1 MSENQPLQGPVDP
14 ALRASDADRERL
26 VDELE
31 QHTVAGRL
39 TTEEFEQRT
48 QEAYEARTMGQLDAL
63 HRDLP
68 TVTFAQSLSFG
79 RRRWDLT
86 KRAMQ
91 ETGGSLGLFF
101 VCTVIW
107 AASGATGS
115 FWPVWTLIIV
125 AISLARN
132 TWALYGPGADLD
144 TFEADLDAR
153 RDRRREQARHH
164 REG

>member
-1 MSENQPLQGPVDP
+1 MSELEPPRPPVDGG
-14 ALRASDADRERL
+14 LRASDADRERL

-31 QHTVAGRL
+31 QHTIAGRL

-48 QEAYEARTMGQLDAL
+48 QQAYEAKTMGELDAL

-68 TVTFAQSLSFG
+68 AVPPGQSVSFN

-107 AASGATGS
+107 AASGANGS
-115 FWPVWTLIIV
+115 FWPVWTLVIV
-125 AISLARN
+125 AISLVRN
-132 TWALYGPGADLD
+132 VWALYGPGADLD
-144 TFEADLDAR
+144 AFEADLDAR
-153 RDRRREQARHH
+153 RQRRREQAQHQSN
-164 REG
+164 G

>member
-1 MSENQPLQGPVDP
+1 MSESELPQPSQNPG
-14 ALRASDADRERL
+14 LRASDADRERL

-31 QHTVAGRL
+31 QHTIAGRL
-39 TTEEFEQRT
+39 TTDEFEQRT
-48 QEAYEARTMGQLDAL
+48 QQAYAARTIGDLDAL

-68 TVTFAQSLSFG
+68 AVPVGRSVSF
-79 RRRWDLT
+79 RQRRWDLT

-107 AASGATGS
+107 AASGANGS
-115 FWPVWTLIIV
+115 FWPVWTLVIV

-132 TWALYGPGADLD
+132 VWALYGPGADLD
-144 TFEADLDAR
+144 SVEADLDAR
-153 RDRRREQARHH
+153 RQRRREQAHQH
-164 REG
+164 GNG

>member
-1 MSENQPLQGPVDP
+1 MSESELPQASRNP

-31 QHTVAGRL
+31 KHTIAGRL

-48 QEAYEARTMGQLDAL
+48 EQAYAAKTMGELDAL

-68 TVTFAQSLSFG
+68 AVPFAQTISFG

-86 KRAMQ
+86 KQMMQ

-107 AASGATGS
+107 AASGANGS
-115 FWPVWTLIIV
+115 FWPVWTLVIV
-125 AISLARN
+125 AISLVRN
-132 TWALYGPGADLD
+132 VWALYGPGADLD
-144 TFEADLDAR
+144 AVEADLDAR
-153 RDRRREQARHH
+153 RQRRREQAQQRHS
-164 REG
+164 G

>member
-1 MSENQPLQGPVDP
+1 MSENQPAQGPVDA

-48 QEAYEARTMGQLDAL
+48 QQAYEARTMGQLDAL

-68 TVTFAQSLSFG
+68 AVTFSNALNPRG
-79 RRRWDLT
+79 RRWDLT

-107 AASGATGS
+107 AASGANGS
-115 FWPVWTLIIV
+115 FWPVWTLVIV

-132 TWALYGPGADLD
+132 AWALYGPGADLD
-144 TFEADLDAR
+144 AFEADLDAR
-153 RDRRREQARHH
+153 RERRREQARHH
-164 REG
+164 RDG

>member
-1 MSENQPLQGPVDP
+1 MSEIEPSGGSPQPG
-14 ALRASDADRERL
+14 LRASDADRERL

-31 QHTVAGRL
+31 QHTIAGRL

-48 QEAYEARTMGQLDAL
+48 QQAYEARTMGELDAL

-68 TVTFAQSLSFG
+68 AVPPGQSVSFN

-91 ETGGSLGLFF
+91 ETGGSIGLFF

-107 AASGATGS
+107 AASGANGS

-132 TWALYGPGADLD
+132 SWALYGPGADLD
-144 TFEADLDAR
+144 AFEADLDAR
-153 RDRRREQARHH
+153 RDARREQGRRH
-164 REG
+164 RNA

>member
-1 MSENQPLQGPVDP
+1 MSESELPQPSRTP

-31 QHTVAGRL
+31 KHTIAGRL

-48 QEAYEARTMGQLDAL
+48 QQAYAAKTMGELDAL

-68 TVTFAQSLSFG
+68 AVPFTQTISFG
-79 RRRWDLT
+79 QRRWDLT
-86 KRAMQ
+86 KRMMQ

-107 AASGATGS
+107 AASGANGS
-115 FWPVWTLIIV
+115 FWPVWTLVIV
-125 AISLARN
+125 AISLVRN
-132 TWALYGPGADLD
+132 VWALYGPGADLD
-144 TFEADLDAR
+144 AVEADLDAR
-153 RDRRREQARHH
+153 RQRRREQAQQRHS
-164 REG
+164 G

>member
-1 MSENQPLQGPVDP
+1 VIENQLPPPSPDP
-14 ALRASDADRERL
+14 GLRASDADREQL

-31 QHTVAGRL
+31 QHAIAGRL
-39 TTEEFEQRT
+39 TTDEFEQRT
-48 QEAYEARTMGQLDAL
+48 QQAYEAKTMGELDAL

-68 TVTFAQSLSFG
+68 AVPLGQALGFRQ
-79 RRRWDLT
+79 RRWDLT
-86 KRAMQ
+86 KQMMQ

-125 AISLARN
+125 AIFLARN
-132 TWALYGPGADLD
+132 VWALYGPGADLD
-144 TFEADLDAR
+144 AVEADLDAR
-153 RDRRREQARHH
+153 RQRRREQAHQH
-164 REG
+164 GNG

>member
-1 MSENQPLQGPVDP
+1 MSESELSPPSQNP

-31 QHTVAGRL
+31 KHTIAGRL
-39 TTEEFEQRT
+39 TTDEFEQRT
-48 QEAYEARTMGQLDAL
+48 QQAYTAKTMGELDAL

-68 TVTFAQSLSFG
+68 AVPLGQVLSFR

-101 VCTVIW
+101 LCTAIW
-107 AASGATGS
+107 AASGANGS
-115 FWPVWTLIIV
+115 FWPVWTLVIV
-125 AISLARN
+125 AISLVRN
-132 TWALYGPGADLD
+132 VWALYGPGADLD
-144 TFEADLDAR
+144 TVEADLDAR
-153 RDRRREQARHH
+153 RRRRREQAQQPNS
-164 REG
+164 G